1 MNFDLIYVDLDCTTP
16 FIVRIRTDNQADAI
30 NTRISRGNITFDA
43 AFEILSLLFYDLGSH
58 KFSFLFSIL
67 GICLRYHEVP
77 CGSRHVQ

>member
-43 AFEILSLLFYDLGSH
+43 FEILSLLFMIKVVINSH
-58 KFSFLFSIL
+58 SDFPS
-67 GICLRYHEVP
+67 
-77 CGSRHVQ
+77 